1 MELHL
6 EDHEATLLHSIL
18 ERHLG
23 DFRMEIGKT
32 EDYDMRQW
40 MKRDE
45 VSIKAMLDHL
55 SVPVTSPK

>member
-1 MELHL
+1 MQLQLDDAEV
-6 EDHEATLLHSIL
+6 TLLRTIL

-32 EDYDMRQW
+32 EDYDMRQR

-45 VSIKAMLDHL
+45 QSIKDILERL
-55 SVPVTSPK
+55 GSPVAN

>member
-1 MELHL
+1 MQLQLDDAEV
-6 EDHEATLLHSIL
+6 TLLRTIL

-45 VSIKAMLDHL
+45 QSIKNMLERL
-55 SVPVTSPK
+55 GSPVAN

>member
-6 EDHEATLLHSIL
+6 EDHEATLLRSIL

-45 VSIKAMLDHL
+45 QSIKAIIASLDA
-55 SVPVTSPK
+55 PVTAPR

>member
-1 MELHL
+1 MQLQLDDTEV
-6 EDHEATLLHSIL
+6 TLLRTIL

-45 VSIKAMLDHL
+45 QSIKDILERL
-55 SVPVTSPK
+55 GSPVAN

>member
-1 MELHL
+1 MQLQL
-6 EDHEATLLHSIL
+6 EDAEVTLLRTIL

-45 VSIKAMLDHL
+45 QSIKSMLERL
-55 SVPVTSPK
+55 GSPVAN

>member
-6 EDHEATLLHSIL
+6 EEHEASLLRTIL

-45 VSIKAMLDHL
+45 QSIKSMLANL
-55 SVPVTSPK
+55 GAPVTLPQ